1 MWGKPKTHLKSLST
15 EKTSYALQ
23 CFVRVDSCSESL
35 SGYTGQD
42 WGRCL
47 ISPRIVTREPP
58 RLPCLTQ
65 RAVRP
70 RTSPRGSGG
79 AGLPG

>member
-1 MWGKPKTHLKSLST
+1 MWGKPKSHLKSLST

-23 CFVRVDSCSESL
+23 CFVRVDSCSESF

-42 WGRCL
+42 RGRRL
-47 ISPRIVTREPP
+47 MSPRM
-58 RLPCLTQ
+58 PCLTQ

-70 RTSPRGSGG
+70 RASPRGSGG